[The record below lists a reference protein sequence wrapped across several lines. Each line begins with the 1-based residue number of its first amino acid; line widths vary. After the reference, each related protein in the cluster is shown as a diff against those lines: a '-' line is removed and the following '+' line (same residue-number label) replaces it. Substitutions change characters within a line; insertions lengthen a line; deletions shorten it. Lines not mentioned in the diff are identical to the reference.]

1 MALWPLTLFL
11 ALHGYREYC
20 ARRALPQIHHADF
33 EGEVMQVGS
42 TYIARRSSR
51 NGNNKTIVCF
61 PGFLED
67 MRYFQ
72 DLYRDSDAELILVNN
87 ANYHFPFTAPGT
99 AIDPIQ
105 LDWPENPFLL
115 GSIEHD
121 AFYLGLLLQ
130 ELTTGQHIV
139 VHGHSRGGAVILDT
153 GRQYPSFA
161 HSSHRPVSVVLEAPV
176 LPQART
182 AGNASKPLQHGLTCY
197 LMPIAF
203 SRWRH
208 ISEDR
213 LLKMPMMQPTT
224 PRKTELCRSLFSVS
238 RDYRTCVRQVQSIVK
253 WQRQAS
259 IDVFDHFPNIT
270 VVIGEK
276 DGTLDRESM
285 KISAESGRARNNGVS
300 ILETTGTNHLI
311 SLEQPEILRAL
322 VR

>member
-20 ARRALPQIHHADF
+20 ARRALSQIHHADF

-87 ANYHFPFTAPGT
+87 ANYHFPFTAPGN
-99 AIDPIQ
+99 AVDSVQ
-105 LDWPENPFLL
+105 LDWPDNPFLL

-121 AFYLGLLLQ
+121 AFYLGLILQ

-161 HSSHRPVSVVLEAPV
+161 HSSHRPVSVILEAPV

-253 WQRQAS
+253 WQHQTS

-285 KISAESGRARNNGVS
+285 KISAESGRARNKGIS